1 MEAESEG
8 GVFRDNYRGKQKHE
22 MVAVRDIGTIFFLME
37 GPIDFLHDLA
47 GKMLLAFN
55 PFPL

>member
-37 GPIDFLHDLA
+37 ERMACLDTCGNDLVET
-47 GKMLLAFN
+47 KILII
-55 PFPL
+55 